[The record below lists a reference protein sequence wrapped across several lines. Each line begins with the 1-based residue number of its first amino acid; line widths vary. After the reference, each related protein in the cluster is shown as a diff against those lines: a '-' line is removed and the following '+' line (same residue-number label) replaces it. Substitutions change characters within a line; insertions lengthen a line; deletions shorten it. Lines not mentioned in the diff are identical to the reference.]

1 MFRGD
6 YAVQG
11 QLRYQLKDLKMASA
25 LACQYPQEMPMATAA
40 AVLLHEKVLNICDS
54 EPYLMR

>member
-1 MFRGD
+1 MQGQAMFRGD

-25 LACQYPQEMPMATAA
+25 LARQYQQETPMATA
-40 AVLLHEKVLNICDS
+40 AVLLHEKVK
-54 EPYLMR
+54 